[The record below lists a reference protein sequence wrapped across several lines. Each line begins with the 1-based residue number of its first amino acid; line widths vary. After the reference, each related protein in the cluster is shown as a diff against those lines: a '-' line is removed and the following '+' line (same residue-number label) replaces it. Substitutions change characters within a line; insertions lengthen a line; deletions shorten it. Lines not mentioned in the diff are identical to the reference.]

1 MEFAQFAQYLRN
13 LSTVAICV
21 VLATG
26 GLLSQTNLLLVSG
39 TIKDDDSGRKL
50 PGSIVVVYQD
60 GSELQRAEVDKN
72 ASYSFELPLG
82 FTYIFEYQRESFATK
97 KMELDFTH
105 TPDDESVD
113 GFGFDL
119 DMTLFKAVNGF
130 DTTILD
136 TPMGEGAYNPDT
148 KKFTFDM
155 NHTDRM
161 KLRIENE
168 MNRLESIEENRSKN
182 KRAYDVAMNAG
193 ENAMKKKKWQEAL
206 GYFNEALELIPD
218 DEDAIVERDKAREKL
233 DAIAAKN
240 ADEDAEKEA
249 DEAARQA
256 EADAKAEEKAR
267 QEEEARQRQADADA
281 RRNGNAAV
289 EDSDE
294 DSADEELD
302 PVDPPSPIDPP
313 DNSDTDRDADR
324 DADRD
329 TADAANDAS
338 AAARQAQEAADTASR
353 LAQEAATAANEAAIR
368 AEEAAAAAKRAAVL
382 ASGANGASDDA
393 DNFFKDALKSENIAR
408 AQDIEVTKE
417 NQEELLQE
425 REDQADVRK
434 EGEIEEIE
442 AIIKKSEDMEDAAE
456 LRSRDNAQDVYLDK
470 TSVDDFT
477 AEHNSNA
484 SEVRIFNSEDIE
496 RTKELNI
503 DLDHSVEKTPDSEY
517 EGKAEEHLEEI
528 KDEKSSI
535 DSRTTSQDGDL
546 DQRRID
552 SDSEGY
558 DERNEAFDKY
568 AGEEE
573 SEAGTPKLSLEDE
586 ELPQGYYEYSYEIPN
601 GTVKEITFRNDNE
614 VIRYKKVLM
623 KTGTFYFRNNKSIT
637 ASIFHRETTVVHD

>member
-13 LSTVAICV
+13 LRTVVICFA
-21 VLATG
+21 LATG

-60 GSELQRAEVDKN
+60 GSELQRSESENN

-97 KMELDFTH
+97 KMKLDFTH

-119 DMTLFKAVNGF
+119 DMTLFKTVDGF

-136 TPMGEGAYNPDT
+136 TPMGVGAYNPDT

-182 KRAYDVAMNAG
+182 KRAYDVAMKAG

-206 GYFNEALELIPD
+206 GYFNEALELMPD

-233 DAIAAKN
+233 DAIAAEN
-240 ADEDAEKEA
+240 ANEDAKKSSN
-249 DEAARQA
+249 EAARQA

-267 QEEEARQRQADADA
+267 QEEEARQRQADDDA
-281 RRNGNAAV
+281 RRNGNSAA

-294 DSADEELD
+294 DSANEE
-302 PVDPPSPIDPP
+302 P
-313 DNSDTDRDADR
+313 DSSDSDRDADR
-324 DADRD
+324 DA
-329 TADAANDAS
+329 AD
-338 AAARQAQEAADTASR
+338 AARQAQEAADTASR
-353 LAQEAATAANEAAIR
+353 LAQEASTAANEAAIR

-382 ASGANGASDDA
+382 ASGENGASDDA

-408 AQDIEVTKE
+408 AKDIEVTKE
-417 NQEELLQE
+417 NQEELIQE
-425 REDQADVRK
+425 RDDQADVRK
-434 EGEIEEIE
+434 EGEIEELE
-442 AIIKKSEDMEDAAE
+442 VIIKKSEDMEDAAE

-484 SEVRIFNSEDIE
+484 SEVRTFNSEDIE
-496 RTKELNI
+496 RTKELNR
-503 DLDHSVEKTPDSEY
+503 DLDQSVEKTPDSEY

-535 DSRTTSQDGDL
+535 DSRTTSQDGAL